1 MFFTSLILFEG
12 LHKMLACI
20 VGNYNDSFLLANR
33 LAVEAV
39 LAIFNILEDGLLVL
53 SIPADNVYEAGLVAQ
68 LAANALFRIEL
79 DFVTG
84 INHRFHPL

>member
-1 MFFTSLILFEG
+1 
-12 LHKMLACI
+12 MLAGV
-20 VGNYNDSFLLANR
+20 VGDNLDSVSLAYE
-33 LAVEAV
+33 LAIEAV
-39 LAIFNILEDGLLVL
+39 FAVFDILENRFLVFG
-53 SIPADNVYEAGLVAQ
+53 IPADNVYKASLVAQ